1 MIVLPQRSIINISL
15 KKEYIGTIYLFI
27 GGRPITKLYDPDKG
41 MIFPFKEGLLLNLV
55 KYHSAILVDSE
66 NVLKISDFDI
76 TFDIPRSMVV
86 QQFRDYQ
93 DNHRTLTYLDGMV
106 EIDLKI
112 KICFE

>member
-15 KKEYIGTIYLFI
+15 KKEYHGKIHLFI

-55 KYHSAILVDSE
+55 KYHNVVLVDSE
-66 NVLKISDFDI
+66 NILKISDFDI
-76 TFDIPRSMVV
+76 TFGIPRSMVV
-86 QQFRDYQ
+86 QHFKDYQ

-112 KICFE
+112 KIC